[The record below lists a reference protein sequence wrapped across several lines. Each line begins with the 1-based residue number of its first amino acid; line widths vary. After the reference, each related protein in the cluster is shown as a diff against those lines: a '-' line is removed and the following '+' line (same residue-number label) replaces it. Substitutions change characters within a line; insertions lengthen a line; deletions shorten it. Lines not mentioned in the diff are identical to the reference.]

1 LRCLRI
7 KILVDNLVVSE
18 SMQNSQSYNRD
29 FYRAHESG
37 SRQSAKEIVPLVLE
51 LIRPGSVVD
60 VGSGTGTWL
69 SVFKESGITDFLGVD
84 GDWVD
89 RDALEIPEDSF
100 LSCDFT
106 KPFRIE
112 RQFDLVVSLEVA
124 EHLPLECA
132 ETFVESLINLGDVI
146 LFSAAIPCQGGTDHF
161 NEQWPDYWVSHFKR
175 KEYIAIDCIRDKVW
189 QNELVEWWYAQNILL
204 FMRAQSLEKYPL
216 LKKEA
221 ENTAIRKLSIVHP
234 RSYLELHRL
243 FKTVNEIGRLIS
255 HGQRFILVDHDV
267 IRGQLVNERWAIPFL
282 EREGKYWGVPSDDDT
297 ANRELTRLRESGAKF
312 LVFTWDAFWWLDY
325 YAEFHSKL
333 KSQYHCVLKNERLV
347 VFDLGT

>member
-1 LRCLRI
+1 
-7 KILVDNLVVSE
+7 
-18 SMQNSQSYNRD
+18 MQNSQSYNRD

-161 NEQWPDYWVSHFKR
+161 NEQWPDYWANLFEQKG
-175 KEYIAIDCIRDKVW
+175 YITSDCIRDKVW
-189 QNELVEWWYAQNILL
+189 QNDLVEWWYAQNTLVFIK
-204 FMRAQSLEKYPL
+204 RNSLEKYPL

-221 ENTAIRKLSIVHP
+221 EIRASRKLSIVHP
-234 RSYLELHRL
+234 RLYLELCRH
-243 FKTVNEIGRLIS
+243 FKTANEIGKLIPNR
-255 HGQRFILVDHDV
+255 QTFILVDHDV
-267 IRGQLVNERWAIPFL
+267 IRSQLTNEHWAIPFL
-282 EREGKYWGVPSDDDT
+282 ERDGQYWGMPSDDET
-297 ANRELTRLRESGAKF
+297 AIREFTRLRDSGAKF
-312 LVFTWDAFWWLDY
+312 LVFTSDAFWCLDY
-325 YAEFHSKL
+325 YAEFHRKL
-333 KSQYHCVLKNERLV
+333 KSEHRCVLKNERLV
-347 VFDLGT
+347 VFDLAT